1 MWSVPAMFQTDMFSI
16 LAEAAP
22 VPKQNP
28 VRAQVVRNQLDAPA
42 VIERIT
48 EVSARPRYTLLLL
61 NLIARVADAKGSA
74 GPYVWESGR
83 RIGIRDWLAEA
94 MSPLAQRDHRRLA
107 LVDRVAAD
115 LARRG
120 LVPTNDAEA
129 RLVIDREVRERV
141 LQSGRC
147 SVSRSVSDLV
157 RAGLMRR
164 WYQGFRVD
172 HHNRGAQREAVYEV
186 PTEVRRALGVA
197 G

>member
-1 MWSVPAMFQTDMFSI
+1 MFQTDMFSI
-16 LAEAAP
+16 LSEAPQLPRQA
-22 VPKQNP
+22 P
-28 VRAQVVRNQLDAPA
+28 VRARVVRGELDAPA

-48 EVSARPRYTLLLL
+48 ELSARPRYTLLLL

-74 GPYVWESGR
+74 GPYVLENGQR
-83 RIGIRDWLAEA
+83 VGIRDWLAEA

-120 LVPTNDAEA
+120 LLPANDAEA
-129 RLVIDREVRERV
+129 KLAIDREVRERI

-172 HHNRGAQREAVYEV
+172 HHNRGAQREAVYE
-186 PTEVRRALGVA
+186 LGHA